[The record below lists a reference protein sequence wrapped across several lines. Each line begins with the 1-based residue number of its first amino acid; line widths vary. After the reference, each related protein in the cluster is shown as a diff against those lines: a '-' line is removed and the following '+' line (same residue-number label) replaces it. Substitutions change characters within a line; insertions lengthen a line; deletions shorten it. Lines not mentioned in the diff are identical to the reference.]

1 MNFAENLKDI
11 RTAKGIT
18 QKQLANACNLSPQCI
33 SALETGR
40 NNPTASSLAIIANAL
55 QVDLT
60 ELLEPNEQIFTDE
73 EQALG
78 IRATKKVTITPDEDD
93 LLYYFR
99 ELGKLYGKEM
109 QHAQISAIKNLVE
122 IRKN

>member
-18 QKQLANACNLSPQCI
+18 QKQLAKACNLSPQCI

-60 ELLEPNEQIFTDE
+60 ELLEPSDQIFTDE

-109 QHAQISAIKNLVE
+109 QQVQLTNMRNLVE
-122 IRKN
+122 VKR

>member
-18 QKQLANACNLSPQCI
+18 QKQLAKACNLSPQCI

-60 ELLEPNEQIFTDE
+60 ELLEPSEPTFTDK

-78 IRATKKVTITPDEDD
+78 VRATKKVTITPDEDD

-99 ELGKLYGKEM
+99 ELGRLYGKEM
-109 QHAQISAIKNLVE
+109 QKVQLTNMKNLVE
-122 IRKN
+122 VKR

>member
-18 QKQLANACNLSPQCI
+18 QKQLAKACNLSPQCI

-40 NNPTASSLAIIANAL
+40 NKPTASSLAIIANAL

-60 ELLEPNEQIFTDE
+60 ELLEPSEQIFTDE

-78 IRATKKVTITPDEDD
+78 MRATKKVTINPDEDE

-109 QHAQISAIKNLVE
+109 QKVQLTNMKNLIEV
-122 IRKN
+122 KK